1 MSAITFELIHKDK
14 ATGARAGILHTPHGS
29 FLTPLF
35 MPVGTQATVKTLS
48 PHEVQNLGAGVILAN
63 TYHLFLR
70 PGAELIKKAGG
81 LHRFMNWTHGILT
94 DSGGFQVFSLGDLRT
109 ITEDG
114 VKFRSHI
121 DGSEKFL
128 SPEISIATQAALG
141 SDIAMAFDECIPYP
155 ADYDYTKSSTERTH
169 RWAERSLNAAS
180 NPQQGIF
187 GIVQGGM
194 YEDLREESSKVIGAM
209 DFAGCAIGGL
219 SVGEPRELMYRMLE
233 VSTKYLPEN
242 KARYLMGVG
251 TPDHLI
257 EGVLRGVDMFDCVFP
272 TRVARNGMAMVSP
285 QTSPRGRLV
294 MKNSEFT
301 EDFSPLETHCD
312 CYVCRNK
319 FSRAYIR
326 HLIRADEIFG
336 LRLLALHNLRY
347 LQRFMTNMREAI
359 INDKFNE
366 FRESFF
372 TAYEVGQRIAT
383 LKNLMPAESF
393 EPF

>member
-1 MSAITFELIHKDK
+1 MAAVYYELIHKDA
-14 ATGARAGILHTPHGS
+14 ATGARAGILHTPHGK

-48 PHEVQNLGAGVILAN
+48 PHEVQNLGAGIILAN

-70 PGAELIKKAGG
+70 PGAELVKKAGG
-81 LHRFMNWTHGILT
+81 LHRFMNWTHAILT
-94 DSGGFQVFSLGDLRT
+94 DSGGFQVFSLSDLRK

-155 ADYDYTKSSTERTH
+155 ADYDYAKISTERTH
-169 RWAERSLNAAS
+169 RWAERSLNAAT
-180 NPQQGIF
+180 NPKQGIF
-187 GIVQGGM
+187 GICQGGM
-194 YEDLREESSKVIGAM
+194 YEDLRAESAKVIGAM
-209 DFAGCAIGGL
+209 NFAGCAVGGL
-219 SVGEPRELMYRMLE
+219 SVGEPRNVMYRMLE
-233 VSTKYLPEN
+233 VSTKFLPEN

-251 TPDHLI
+251 TPDHLL
-257 EGVLRGVDMFDCVFP
+257 EGVARGVDMFDCVFP

-285 QTSPRGRLV
+285 QTNSRGRLV

-301 EDFSPLETHCD
+301 EDFAPLEPNCD
-312 CYVCRNK
+312 CYTCRNK
-319 FSRAYIR
+319 FTRAYIR
-326 HLIRADEIFG
+326 HLVRADEIFG

-347 LQRFMTNMREAI
+347 LQRFMSNMREAI
-359 INDKFNE
+359 LADSFND
-366 FRESFF
+366 FRENFF
-372 TAYEVGQRIAT
+372 AAYEAD
-383 LKNLMPAESF
+383 NHA
-393 EPF
+393 

>member
-1 MSAITFELIHKDK
+1 MAAVSYELIHKDA
-14 ATGARAGILHTPHGS
+14 ATGARAGILHTPHGK

-70 PGAELIKKAGG
+70 PGAELIRKAGG
-81 LHRFMNWTHGILT
+81 LHKFMNWTHGILT
-94 DSGGFQVFSLGDLRT
+94 DSGGFQVFSLGDMRT
-109 ITEDG
+109 ITEEG

-155 ADYDYTKSSTERTH
+155 ADYDYAKTSTERTH
-169 RWAERSLNAAS
+169 RWAERSLNAAT
-180 NPQQGIF
+180 NPKQGIF

-194 YEDLREESSKVIGAM
+194 YEDLREESAKVIGSM
-209 DFAGCAIGGL
+209 NFAGCAIGGL
-219 SVGEPRELMYRMLE
+219 SVGEPKELMYRMLE
-233 VSTKYLPEN
+233 ASTRHLPEN

-257 EGVLRGVDMFDCVFP
+257 EGVLCGVDMFDCVFP

-285 QTSPRGRLV
+285 QTSARGRLV
-294 MKNSEFT
+294 MKNAEFT
-301 EDFSPLETHCD
+301 EDFAPLEPYCD
-312 CYVCRNK
+312 CYACRNK
-319 FSRAYIR
+319 FTRAYIR

-347 LQRFMTNMREAI
+347 LQRFMSNMREAI
-359 INDKFNE
+359 LADRFAE

-372 TAYEVGQRIAT
+372 TFYEEA
-383 LKNLMPAESF
+383 KS
-393 EPF
+393 